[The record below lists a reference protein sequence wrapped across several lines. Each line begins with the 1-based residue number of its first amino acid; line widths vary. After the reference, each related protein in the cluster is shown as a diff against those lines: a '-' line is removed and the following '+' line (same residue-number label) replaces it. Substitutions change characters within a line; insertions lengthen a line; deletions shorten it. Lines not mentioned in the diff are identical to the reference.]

1 MSSRLVEIWPE
12 IMAHASGGLLLT
24 CSRTLVLADVHLGYS
39 WAQRRRGEL
48 GPLADENTR
57 HKIMQVLDE
66 LLPDKLLLSGD
77 IVHAPSPSKP
87 EVEFIEQV
95 LTEIRGKTE
104 LIGIRGNH
112 DRQFSKDFGG
122 LGIPL
127 VEEWTEGELTVTHGD
142 RLPDRLIGRLAIGH
156 LHPAI
161 GLEDAAGVKQRIP
174 AFLVAGQVVVLP
186 AFSPF
191 AAGFDVWR
199 SIPEEIARL
208 SQGSPPEVIAATGTR
223 VVKMGPLHRLASPAR
238 GSRPRDYRGSK

>member
-1 MSSRLVEIWPE
+1 M
-12 IMAHASGGLLLT
+12 
-24 CSRTLVLADVHLGYS
+24 
-39 WAQRRRGEL
+39 
-48 GPLADENTR
+48 
-57 HKIMQVLDE
+57 
-66 LLPDKLLLSGD
+66 
-77 IVHAPSPSKP
+77 
-87 EVEFIEQV
+87 
-95 LTEIRGKTE
+95 
-104 LIGIRGNH
+104 
-112 DRQFSKDFGG
+112 
-122 LGIPL
+122 
-127 VEEWTEGELTVTHGD
+127 THGD

-199 SIPEEIARL
+199 SMPVEIARL